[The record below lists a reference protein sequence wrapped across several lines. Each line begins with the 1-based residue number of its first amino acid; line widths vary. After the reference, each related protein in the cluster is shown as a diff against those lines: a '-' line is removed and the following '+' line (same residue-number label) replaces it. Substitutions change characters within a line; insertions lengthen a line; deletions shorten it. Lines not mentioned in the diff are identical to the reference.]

1 MDLSCSKC
9 DFSSNLQTCIRHF
22 IMKHVDPSDVPFYC
36 TLCGFRA
43 TNVKLFN
50 QHLKKSKVH
59 LKLVKDGEDE
69 KCFLQ
74 KGKHYNVTWG
84 KADSDLIEQNEKDVI
99 VQEEKEDE
107 DIVDQSMEAE
117 LELDDPKDIS
127 VFKELNDCGIQTEKD
142 DSEIKIERLE
152 KENRNLGTYIEKLED
167 KIDRLSKELR
177 ESKDEI
183 RRIERYV
190 PDLAGDYGFE
200 EMWREHEEERR
211 RQRVKSAVV
220 VVGNKRRRVSY

>member
-1 MDLSCSKC
+1 
-9 DFSSNLQTCIRHF
+9 
-22 IMKHVDPSDVPFYC
+22 
-36 TLCGFRA
+36 
-43 TNVKLFN
+43 
-50 QHLKKSKVH
+50 
-59 LKLVKDGEDE
+59 
-69 KCFLQ
+69 
-74 KGKHYNVTWG
+74 
-84 KADSDLIEQNEKDVI
+84 
-99 VQEEKEDE
+99 
-107 DIVDQSMEAE
+107 MEPE

-220 VVGNKRRRVSY
+220 VVGNKKRRVSY